1 MKTLIGLVVAF
12 LVLVFAIGMYLS
24 PNDLSGC
31 GERPN
36 GTSPCEQ
43 ADAIVAV
50 SGGDTNARTAEAVRL
65 YKAGW
70 ADKLIFSGAAL
81 DKSGPS
87 NAAAMSRQA
96 EAAGVP
102 AEDIILEEFS
112 ETTKENAVNTRDI
125 FEILGIEK
133 VILVTSGYHQ
143 RRANLE
149 FSALTS
155 GVSLRSHPVAA
166 DAQWSNWWWVTPQG
180 WYLAISELVK
190 IVIFYMGGGR

>member
-1 MKTLIGLVVAF
+1 MKTLIALTVGFLVV
-12 LVLVFAIGMYLS
+12 VFAIGMYLS

-31 GERPN
+31 GEKPN
-36 GTSPCEQ
+36 GTPPCER
-43 ADAIVAV
+43 ADAIVAI
-50 SGGDTNARTAEAVRL
+50 SGGDTSARAAEAVRL

-70 ADKLIFSGAAL
+70 SDKLIFSGAAL

-87 NAAAMSRQA
+87 NAAAMSREA

-112 ETTKENAVNTRDI
+112 ETTKQNAVNTHDL

-149 FSALTS
+149 FTAYTT
-155 GVSLRSHPVAA
+155 GVALRSHPVPA
-166 DAQWSNWWWVTPQG
+166 DAHWSSWWWLTPHG

-190 IVIFYMGGGR
+190 IAVFYAGGGR

>member
-1 MKTLIGLVVAF
+1 MKVLIGIFVGFF
-12 LVLVFAIGMYLS
+12 LLVFAIGLYLS
-24 PNDLSGC
+24 PDDLSGC
-31 GERPN
+31 GKKPN
-36 GTSPCEQ
+36 DTPPCER

-50 SGGDTNARTAEAVRL
+50 SGGDTSARTAEAVRL
-65 YKAGW
+65 YQAGW

-87 NAAAMSRQA
+87 NAAAMSREA

-102 AEDIILEEFS
+102 PEDIVLEEFG
-112 ETTKENAVNTRDI
+112 ETTKQNAENTRDI

-149 FSALTS
+149 FNTFTTGIAL
-155 GVSLRSHPVAA
+155 RNHPVPA
-166 DAQWSNWWWVTPQG
+166 DSQWSGWWWLTPQG
-180 WYLAISELVK
+180 WYLAISEMVK
-190 IVIFYMGGGR
+190 IAIFYMGGGR

>member
-1 MKTLIGLVVAF
+1 MKTLIALTVGFLVV
-12 LVLVFAIGMYLS
+12 VFAIGMYLS

-31 GERPN
+31 GEKPN
-36 GTSPCEQ
+36 GTPPCER
-43 ADAIVAV
+43 ADAIVAI
-50 SGGDTNARTAEAVRL
+50 SGGDTSARAAEAVRL

-70 ADKLIFSGAAL
+70 SDKLIFSGAAL

-87 NAAAMSRQA
+87 NAAAMSREA

-112 ETTKENAVNTRDI
+112 ETTKQNAVNTHDL

-149 FSALTS
+149 FTAYTT
-155 GVSLRSHPVAA
+155 GVALRSHPVPA
-166 DAQWSNWWWVTPQG
+166 DAHWSSWWWLTPHG

-190 IVIFYMGGGR
+190 IAIFYTGGGR